1 MTAYQAK
8 VVKNPELKVI
18 LVFIIWKAL
27 FAKYG
32 LIQ

>member
-8 VVKNPELKVI
+8 VGENPELKVI
-18 LVFIIWKAL
+18 LVFIIWQAL